1 MSKEEKALQ
10 NLLGQSVE
18 YKVQD
23 EVYPLKAKDLIQ
35 NASMSKDMKVTIDA
49 SDIKKKI
56 TEINNAKSTLNKDFS
71 FKTHSGSVISVKGQG
86 YGWALDVEKETKQVQ
101 QAFEKGE
108 KALSL
113 LIFTEMVGRRK
124 VSVIKQ
130 QRIMASET
138 RMRKFQLQSNKF
150 DLQRWKISCYN
161 KCSNW

>member
-1 MSKEEKALQ
+1 M
-10 NLLGQSVE
+10 
-18 YKVQD
+18 QD

-71 FKTHSGSVISVKGQG
+71 FKTHSGSVISVKGEG

-108 KALSL
+108 KSLSASN
-113 LIFTEMVGRRK
+113 IHGMVGRRK

-130 QRIMASET
+130 HRILASET
-138 RMRKFQLQSNKF
+138 RMQKFQLQSNKF
-150 DLQRWKISCYN
+150 GFTKMEN
-161 KCSNW
+161 

>member
-1 MSKEEKALQ
+1 M
-10 NLLGQSVE
+10 
-18 YKVQD
+18 QD

-86 YGWALDVEKETKQVQ
+86 YGWALDVEKLNK
-101 QAFEKGE
+101 FNKPLR
-108 KALSL
+108 KAKSFLL

-150 DLQRWKISCYN
+150 GFTKMEN
-161 KCSNW
+161 

>member
-86 YGWALDVEKETKQVQ
+86 YGWALDVEKK
-101 QAFEKGE
+101 
-108 KALSL
+108 L
-113 LIFTEMVGRRK
+113 
-124 VSVIKQ
+124 
-130 QRIMASET
+130 
-138 RMRKFQLQSNKF
+138 NKF
-150 DLQRWKISCYN
+150 N
-161 KCSNW
+161 KPLRKAKNRFRF

>member
-1 MSKEEKALQ
+1 M
-10 NLLGQSVE
+10 
-18 YKVQD
+18 QD

-130 QRIMASET
+130 HRIMASET
-138 RMRKFQLQSNKF
+138 RMQKFQLQSNKF
-150 DLQRWKISCYN
+150 GFTKMEN
-161 KCSNW
+161 

>member
-1 MSKEEKALQ
+1 M
-10 NLLGQSVE
+10 
-18 YKVQD
+18 QD

-86 YGWALDVEKETKQVQ
+86 YGWALDVEKKLNK
-101 QAFEKGE
+101 FNKPLR
-108 KALSL
+108 KATNRFLL
-113 LIFTEMVGRRK
+113 LIFTGMVGRRK

-130 QRIMASET
+130 HRIMASET
-138 RMRKFQLQSNKF
+138 RMQKFQLQSNKF
-150 DLQRWKISCYN
+150 GFTKMEN
-161 KCSNW
+161 

>member
-1 MSKEEKALQ
+1 M
-10 NLLGQSVE
+10 
-18 YKVQD
+18 QD

-49 SDIKKKI
+49 SDIKNKI

-86 YGWALDVEKETKQVQ
+86 YGWALDVEKKLNK
-101 QAFEKGE
+101 FNKPLR
-108 KALSL
+108 KAKSRFL
-113 LIFTEMVGRRK
+113 LLTFTEMVGRRK

>member
-1 MSKEEKALQ
+1 
-10 NLLGQSVE
+10 
-18 YKVQD
+18 
-23 EVYPLKAKDLIQ
+23 
-35 NASMSKDMKVTIDA
+35 MKVTIDA
-49 SDIKKKI
+49 SDIKNKI

-108 KALSL
+108 KSLSSN
-113 LIFTEMVGRRK
+113 IHGNGWEKEGIGYKTTANNG
-124 VSVIKQ
+124 IG
-130 QRIMASET
+130 T
-138 RMRKFQLQSNKF
+138 RMRKFQCRATNL

>member
-1 MSKEEKALQ
+1 
-10 NLLGQSVE
+10 
-18 YKVQD
+18 
-23 EVYPLKAKDLIQ
+23 
-35 NASMSKDMKVTIDA
+35 MSKDMKVTIDA

-86 YGWALDVEKETKQVQ
+86 YGWALDVEKKLNK
-101 QAFEKGE
+101 FNKPLR
-108 KALSL
+108 KAKRRFLL

-124 VSVIKQ
+124 VLVIKQ

-150 DLQRWKISCYN
+150 GFTKMEN
-161 KCSNW
+161 